1 MNRNDLY
8 NSIGEI
14 DDALLE
20 RSENNT
26 AAKKRPWIK
35 WAALAACFAAIACVG
50 VLWFNTK
57 DNPAAPGTD
66 SASDTEEGNYV
77 LYEYEGGLTREY
89 KNAVEIEN
97 SAIIWPWEYKTVAE
111 QYTTAVV
118 NGVEYHTRGEWAEID
133 KALLGNELG
142 DCQAKG
148 EDDYTDKVYTLDTS
162 AHKINGV
169 DSRRMMAVELDGKYY
184 VFIQAQYTPI
194 DSLGAMLNTYS
205 LPQTLK
211 LSRYTAYDK
220 STENGSFYIESDDYI
235 WQILSECSD
244 ATLVQDENWTPLQTK
259 HLTFTATSKTLG
271 VYKRVFYI
279 SDNGYLTTNIF
290 DFRYVFDIGTEAAG
304 KIMAYAAENGKTT
317 EAEPYTYSIYGVITE
332 IGDDYILIDDT
343 TLCADPKD
351 GMVFTVPTNDI
362 RISRCIDFEKRA
374 VGDSVKLAF
383 NGSIDTNAKNLV
395 NGAYAMIKVTINEDG
410 VYETE

>member
-26 AAKKRPWIK
+26 RAKKRPWIK
-35 WAALAACFAAIACVG
+35 WGALAACFAAVACVG
-50 VLWFNTK
+50 VMWLNTK
-57 DNPAAPGTD
+57 DKPAEPSAD
-66 SASDTEEGNYV
+66 SKGTEEDNYV

-89 KNAVEIEN
+89 KDVVEEAN
-97 SAIIWPWEYKTVAE
+97 SAIIWPWEYMTVAE

-118 NGVEYHTRGEWAEID
+118 NGVEYQTRGEWAEID
-133 KALLGNELG
+133 KTLLGKELG
-142 DCQAKG
+142 ACVASG
-148 EDDYTDKVYTLDTS
+148 EDDYTDKVYTKSTC
-162 AHKINGV
+162 AHEIKGI
-169 DSRRMMAVELDGKYY
+169 DSQRIMAVELDGKHY
-184 VFIQAQYTPI
+184 VFIAARYTPI
-194 DSLGAMLNTYS
+194 NTLGAMLSSYS
-205 LPQTLK
+205 LTETLD
-211 LSRYTAYDK
+211 LNRYTAYDK
-220 STENGSFYIESDDYI
+220 STENGSFYIENDDYI
-235 WQILSECSD
+235 WQILSECS
-244 ATLVQDENWTPLQTK
+244 AAPLVQDENWTPLETK

-271 VYKRVFYI
+271 IYKRAFYI

-290 DFRYVFDIGTEAAG
+290 DFKYIFDIGTEAAG

-343 TLCADPKD
+343 TMCADPKD

-362 RISRCIDFEKRA
+362 RISRCIDFEKRV
-374 VGDSVKLAF
+374 VGDSVRLAF
-383 NGSIDTNAKNLV
+383 NGSIDTNAKNYV
-395 NGAYAMIKVTINEDG
+395 NGAYAMIKVRINEDG